1 MRSERHLEEFR
12 ACQWQFC
19 CFSHAVRGTGLIYT
33 NVFTAALLFKQ
44 EKPRTQGCCSTAVK
58 GWGFLPN
65 CIYGGFVPTRLLHWK
80 NKTQSP
86 LGSRLLRASCSTS
99 KTLRN
104 HVSVLHSHLYNS
116 LWASACKSFI
126 FHSDKCKG
134 NHENIDKRAMNCFK
148 LIDRFHFHIFP
159 GISQD
164 IKENPD
170 Y

>member
-1 MRSERHLEEFR
+1 MTVL
-12 ACQWQFC
+12 
-19 CFSHAVRGTGLIYT
+19 
-33 NVFTAALLFKQ
+33 LLFTCCQ
-44 EKPRTQGCCSTAVK
+44 GHRTHLHKCFHCSAAVQTGETSHSGMLLNSCK
-58 GWGFLPN
+58 RVWGFLPN
-65 CIYGGFVPTRLLHWK
+65 CIYGGFVPTWLLHWK